1 MPHDHAHEGHRHH
14 VDPGAGDRKV
24 AAAIA
29 ANLALTAVQ
38 IAAGLVSG
46 SLAMIADAVHNLS
59 DALSL
64 VIAFLARRVARRPAD
79 AGMTFGYGRAEMV
92 AALVNYTTLAVISLW
107 LLWEGVARLIDPQPV
122 EGWIVVIV
130 AGGALAV
137 DLVTAALTYR
147 MARSSA
153 NIRAAFLH
161 NLADALGS
169 VGVIVA
175 GTLILLFG
183 WWIVDP
189 IVTLGIA
196 GYILWHV
203 WRGAPRVVRM
213 LMLAAPPGLDADAV
227 LAEIARTP
235 GVEGVHHLHLWE
247 MQEGEGAVDAHVVTR
262 GDRALVRG
270 AVAERLRTAFGVAH
284 TTLEVERPGEC
295 PPGTAAIGH

>member
-1 MPHDHAHEGHRHH
+1 MPHDQSHHGHHHH
-14 VDPGAGDRKV
+14 VDPDSGDRKV
-24 AAAIA
+24 VAAIA
-29 ANLALTAVQ
+29 VNMGLTVVQ
-38 IAAGLVSG
+38 MVAGVVSG

-64 VIAFLARRVARRPAD
+64 MIAWLARKIARRPAD
-79 AGMTFGYGRAEMV
+79 GGMTFGYGRAEMV

-107 LLWEGVARLIDPQPV
+107 LLWEGAVRLIDPQPV

-130 AGGALAV
+130 AGGALVV
-137 DLVTAALTYR
+137 DLVTAALTWR
-147 MARSSA
+147 MAKTSA

-189 IVTLGIA
+189 LVTLGIA

-213 LMLAAPPGLDADAV
+213 LMLAAPPGLDAAAV
-227 LAEIARTP
+227 LAEIEATP

-247 MQEGEGAVDAHVVTR
+247 MQEGQGAVDAHVVTR
-262 GDRALVRG
+262 GEPAPVRA
-270 AVAERLRTAFGVAH
+270 AVAARLREAFGVEH
-284 TTLEVERPGEC
+284 TTLELKRPGAC